1 MESILPFIRANSTL
15 TQGVVIVIG
24 YFITFI
30 ATNLLIK
37 RIILKGKEKIDVDND
52 GNVDQKD
59 ERIIRDGY
67 IIGKCE
73 NIIIITFVLAG
84 EVTGLALI
92 FAAKNLARQK
102 DINDN
107 AGFFLAGTMINFTAT
122 LLFAFVIKYV
132 LTLIPAGNMN
142 HKVADPIGSSHFR
155 HYIEN
160 FNQMDNELYI
170 QHVPNDSAFLFLAE
184 HIPLIEV
191 PDKDIEETYSF
202 RWWTYRKHIKHTEDG
217 FVITEFLPKAPWSG
231 KTIR

>member
-24 YFITFI
+24 YFITFF
-30 ATNLLIK
+30 ATDLLIK
-37 RIILKGKEKIDVDND
+37 KIILKGKEKIDVDGD
-52 GNVDQKD
+52 GNVGQND
-59 ERIIRDGY
+59 EKIIRDGY

-122 LLFAFVIKYV
+122 LLFAFVIRYI
-132 LTLIPAGNMN
+132 LTLIPA
-142 HKVADPIGSSHFR
+142 
-155 HYIEN
+155 
-160 FNQMDNELYI
+160 
-170 QHVPNDSAFLFLAE
+170 
-184 HIPLIEV
+184 
-191 PDKDIEETYSF
+191 
-202 RWWTYRKHIKHTEDG
+202 
-217 FVITEFLPKAPWSG
+217 
-231 KTIR
+231 

>member
-1 MESILPFIRANSTL
+1 MESILPFIRLYCTL
-15 TQGVVIVIG
+15 IQGLVILIG

-30 ATNLLIK
+30 TTDLLIK
-37 RIILKGKEKIDVDND
+37 KIILNGKEKIDVDGD

-59 ERIIRDGY
+59 EKIIRDGY

-122 LLFAFVIKYV
+122 LLLAFVIKYI
-132 LTLIPAGNMN
+132 LAFIPA
-142 HKVADPIGSSHFR
+142 
-155 HYIEN
+155 
-160 FNQMDNELYI
+160 
-170 QHVPNDSAFLFLAE
+170 
-184 HIPLIEV
+184 
-191 PDKDIEETYSF
+191 
-202 RWWTYRKHIKHTEDG
+202 
-217 FVITEFLPKAPWSG
+217 
-231 KTIR
+231 